1 MPKNP
6 KQHKRKPLQMVI
18 NERVLSVIEDPDV
31 INYVAQ
37 KIIRRRPA
45 LKLWKTKDKNTNQDM
60 VYVISLPWWIWKI
73 CLWVVLAPEVKQTP
87 KQNA

>member
-6 KQHKRKPLQMVI
+6 KQAKRKPLQMVI
-18 NERVLSVIEDPDV
+18 NERVLGVLEDPDV
-31 INYVAQ
+31 MEYIIR
-37 KIIRRRPA
+37 KLIRRRPSFRV
-45 LKLWKTKDKNTNQDM
+45 WRTKDKNTNQDM

-73 CLWVVLAPEVKQTP
+73 CLWVVLAPGAKQTP

>member
-6 KQHKRKPLQMVI
+6 KQKKRKPLQTVI

-31 INYVAQ
+31 IHYVAR
-37 KIIRRRPA
+37 KIIRRRPS

-73 CLWVVLAPEVKQTP
+73 CLWVVLAPEAKQTP
-87 KQNA
+87 K

>member
-18 NERVLSVIEDPDV
+18 NERVLGVLEDPDV
-31 INYVAQ
+31 MEYILR
-37 KIIRRRPA
+37 KLIRRRPS
-45 LKLWKTKDKNTNQDM
+45 LKLWKTKDNA

-73 CLWVVLAPEVKQTP
+73 FLWIVLAPATKEQP

>member
-6 KQHKRKPLQMVI
+6 KQHKRKPLQMVV
-18 NERVLSVIEDPDV
+18 NQKVLDIIEDPNV

-37 KIIRRRPA
+37 KIIRRRPSI
-45 LKLWKTKDKNTNQDM
+45 KLWKTKDDA
-60 VYVISLPWWIWKI
+60 VYVISLPWWIWSI
-73 CLWVVLAPEVKQTP
+73 FLWIVLAPATKEQP